1 MTLPARAGL
10 MISVGVSAAA
20 LAISAAIPAQAD
32 TSSGWRRSAT
42 VHYGSASTYSSFFDV
57 AALSSKQAWA
67 VGGLNVA
74 QTGKPAAYHWTGKT
88 WRATSLPK
96 GLQGS
101 LVAVSASSA
110 KNIWAVSDNGGY
122 IVHYNGSKW
131 STATKR
137 FTGFGELT
145 GVTAFSPRN
154 VWVFGGPGGYPGD
167 GTWRYN
173 GKTWKKDSTASNL
186 GIERASALS
195 ATNMWAIGS
204 VSAGDDAIFHYTGTW
219 RQAKANAL
227 SGLQFF
233 DIQAL
238 SPTNVWAT
246 ASTPA
251 NAFKS
256 YLVHLTRRGWSKI
269 AVPWALNVRELA
281 TDGHGGFW
289 LTAQTSANAGWVL
302 HRSAAGHW
310 SRTQLARSGGPI
322 GIARIPGSTSLWA
335 AGAVYTKVGADAA
348 IWAYGRV

>member
-1 MTLPARAGL
+1 MPARAGL

-20 LAISAAIPAQAD
+20 LALSAAVPAQAAA
-32 TSSGWRRSAT
+32 SRGWHRTLT
-42 VHYGSASTYSSFFDV
+42 VHYGSANTYSGFVDV

-67 VGGLNVA
+67 VGGLNVG
-74 QTGKPAAYHWTGKT
+74 QIGEPAAYHWTGKS

-101 LVAVSASSA
+101 LAAVSASSA
-110 KNIWAVSDNGGY
+110 KDIWAVSYKGGY
-122 IVHYNGSKW
+122 VLHYNGSKW
-131 STATKR
+131 STVTKQ

-145 GVTAFSPRN
+145 GITAFSRRN
-154 VWVFGGPGGYPGD
+154 VWLFGGPGAYPGD

-173 GKTWKKDSTASNL
+173 GKTWTKDATASNL
-186 GIERASALS
+186 GIETASALS

-204 VSAGDDAIFHYTGTW
+204 VSAGDDAIFHYTGSW
-219 RQAKANAL
+219 RQATGHAL
-227 SGLQFF
+227 SGLSFA

-246 ASTPA
+246 ASPPA
-251 NAFKS
+251 NPVKS
-256 YLVHLTRRGWSKI
+256 YLVHLTRRGWSRI
-269 AVPWALNVRELA
+269 AVPWAVHVGQLT

-289 LTAQTSANAGWVL
+289 LTALTSANTGWVL

-310 SRTQLARSGGPI
+310 SRTRLAKSGGALA
-322 GIARIPGSTSLWA
+322 IARVAGSTSIWA
-335 AGAVYTKVGADAA
+335 AGTVYTKTGADAA